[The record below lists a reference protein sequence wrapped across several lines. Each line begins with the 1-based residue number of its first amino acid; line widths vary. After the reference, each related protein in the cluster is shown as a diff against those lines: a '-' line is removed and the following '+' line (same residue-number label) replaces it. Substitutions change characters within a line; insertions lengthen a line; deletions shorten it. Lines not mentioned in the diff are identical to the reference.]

1 MVFDPVNLLYFAIIA
16 PIAILTG
23 LFLIRRDTEKDRL
36 LILIILS
43 ILLFVVR
50 IFLVLFAD
58 TIGIM
63 PYLEYDIIFY
73 TFLTVFGVLFT
84 IIYVL
89 KVEKS
94 TLQEV
99 GWKIKDKKKSIAYG
113 LIGYLPLIAFM
124 PLVLLL
130 TGIEVSSTITWEKI
144 VLGIEFGFILGGFYE
159 ETMFRGV
166 IQNHLS
172 KVMSE
177 KMTVI
182 STALIFTATHLWY
195 LPFTGYGIYYFFVL
209 LMAFL
214 LSILRLKGDLL
225 ASAILHGGIVF
236 FLIIAI

>member
-1 MVFDPVNLLYFAIIA
+1 MVFDPINVLYFAIVA
-16 PIAILTG
+16 PIAIITG
-23 LFLIRRDTEKDRL
+23 LFLIKRDREKNRL

-43 ILLFVVR
+43 ALLFIVR

-58 TIGIM
+58 SIGIM
-63 PYLEYDIIFY
+63 PYLQYDIIFY
-73 TFLTVFGVLFT
+73 TLLTIFGIVFT

-94 TLQEV
+94 TLQET
-99 GWKIKDKKKSIAYG
+99 GWKMKDKKRSILYG
-113 LIGYLPLIAFM
+113 LVAYLPLIAFM

-130 TGIEVSSTITWEKI
+130 TGIDVSLTITWEKI

-182 STALIFTATHLWY
+182 TTALIFTATHLWY
-195 LPFTGYGIYYFFVL
+195 LPFAGYGIYYFFVL
-209 LMAFL
+209 LMAL
-214 LSILRLKGDLL
+214 ILSILRLKVDLI
-225 ASAILHGGIVF
+225 AAAILHGGIVF
-236 FLIIAI
+236 ILIIAI